1 MDNGQ
6 HGRNRRNRLNG
17 QRKRV
22 RCPLRLLEVIAEV
35 AFEGEF
41 DDFDVG
47 SVSRKSTYPVRHR
60 RFARNPNPTP
70 KARIRPKMDFCNYL
84 IRSIASMLS
93 IVHSP
98 SLASSDL
105 TFFLR
110 KKFLMGQNTSS
121 KNCQE
126 TNMTLIPKH
135 GGYRSLLSFQIA
147 QLV

>member
-1 MDNGQ
+1 MPLDDG
-6 HGRNRRNRLNG
+6 HDKRLL
-17 QRKRV
+17 
-22 RCPLRLLEVIAEV
+22 CPLRLLEVIAEV

-93 IVHSP
+93 IAVFGLFTGCP
-98 SLASSDL
+98 LDRFG
-105 TFFLR
+105 T
-110 KKFLMGQNTSS
+110 T
-121 KNCQE
+121 
-126 TNMTLIPKH
+126 
-135 GGYRSLLSFQIA
+135 
-147 QLV
+147 